1 MRIVGID
8 FGERR
13 IGVAVVDDRVRV
25 AIPVGTVNVSADP
38 VEDIV
43 RLAQE
48 QRAEELVVGLP
59 LSLTGAE
66 GPQAQRVRQLIEA
79 LESRLSIPIH
89 AWDERLTTAEAR
101 RRAPPGGRRGREDA
115 LAAAIMLQSYMDHL
129 RPHG

>member
-66 GPQAQRVRQLIEA
+66 GPQAQRVRELIEA
-79 LESRLSIPIH
+79 LTSRLSIPVH

>member
-8 FGERR
+8 LGERR

-66 GPQAQRVRQLIEA
+66 GPQAQRVRELIEA
-79 LESRLSIPIH
+79 LMSRLSIPIH

>member
-13 IGVAVVDDRVRV
+13 MGVAVVDDRVRV
-25 AIPVGTVNVSADP
+25 AIPVGTVDVSADP

-66 GPQAQRVRQLIEA
+66 GPQAQRVRELIEA
-79 LESRLSIPIH
+79 LTSRLSIPIH

-129 RPHG
+129 RPYG